1 MTYVET
7 RAQQER
13 IARGEREPGGE
24 TEGTE
29 EGRERV
35 VHGHSGH
42 SPQTHPN
49 SPAGVTHVEKSIQ
62 AGEPS
67 TVRDQPSDQNGKQTE
82 PW

>member
-1 MTYVET
+1 MLRPGHSRKE
-7 RAQQER
+7 QPMER
-13 IARGEREPGGE
+13 GRPGRE
-24 TEGTE
+24 TEGTG

-35 VHGHSGH
+35 VRGHSGH
-42 SPQTHPN
+42 SPETHPN
-49 SPAGVTHVEKSIQ
+49 SPAGVTHVKKSIQ